1 MTPEEPL
8 LRGETEAALD
18 DLKASTAFL
27 TRLPSEWLG
36 PMAGARPDFRRA
48 ARVFPVVGALVG
60 LVGGAVLVIAAWLHI
75 PPLIAATL
83 AVLAT
88 MIFTGGLHEDGLA
101 DTVDGFGGGATAAR
115 KLEIMDDSRIGTYGV
130 AALVFSILLRV
141 AALASLMSLG
151 PFRAA
156 FALVA
161 AEAVSRAA
169 MVRLWQELPAA
180 RLGGLAHETGPPD
193 HQAMVIALVL
203 GLVIAVVLVW
213 PAVGFWAAV
222 LGILLAI
229 AATYIFT
236 RLSYRE
242 IGGRTGDTLGACQ
255 QIAVI
260 AFLVGVAA
268 AA

>member
-1 MTPEEPL
+1 
-8 LRGETEAALD
+8 
-18 DLKASTAFL
+18 
-27 TRLPSEWLG
+27 
-36 PMAGARPDFRRA
+36 RRA
-48 ARVFPVVGALVG
+48 ARVFPAVGALVG
-60 LVGGAVLVIAAWLHI
+60 AIGGATLLIAEWLSL
-75 PPLIAATL
+75 PPLISASL

-88 MIFTGGLHEDGLA
+88 MIITGALHEDGLA
-101 DTVDGFGGGATAAR
+101 DTVDGFGGGTTAAR

-141 AALASLMSLG
+141 AALASLIRLG
-151 PFRAA
+151 PFPAA
-156 FALVA
+156 LALVA
-161 AEAVSRAA
+161 AETVSRAA

-193 HQAMVIALVL
+193 QQAMVIALVL
-203 GLVIAVVLVW
+203 ALVVAVVLVW
-213 PAVGFWAAV
+213 PAVGFWSTV
-222 LGILLAI
+222 LGILLAV
-229 AATYIFT
+229 AATYMFT

-255 QIAVI
+255 QVSVV